1 MITTIILLTIIYS
14 VAVYTLTRAR
24 GIEQENLW
32 TTYTQTP
39 ADGVGKLLQPMA
51 RLFYGTK
58 STANLSKASRFNES
72 LRKDLEFTGLFAG
85 SLEVYFSVQASALFV
100 GMTLAALS
108 YVSALSGLTS
118 LILLAVGVSL
128 IVWPWDKVRRKAK
141 EKREAV
147 LTELPEFADILL
159 MYLEAQSVIQACR
172 QAAGK
177 VDGVVSLEIRE
188 LVLALT
194 TRTMSESEAFSRCA
208 SRLHTIEG
216 REFVSALSAAVIDG
230 TTAVKNIR
238 SQVESLREIRY
249 QRQRSIAKKLPTKL
263 VVSFAVHF
271 LPLIFILAGL
281 PVVAALSGMN

>member
-1 MITTIILLTIIYS
+1 MTTIILLATIYS
-14 VAVYTLTRAR
+14 VAIYTLTRAR
-24 GIEQENLW
+24 VIEQENLW
-32 TTYTQTP
+32 ATYTRIP
-39 ADGVGKLLQPMA
+39 ADGVGKLLQPVA

-85 SLEVYFSVQASALFV
+85 SLEVYFSVQASALFT

-108 YVSALSGLTS
+108 YVSALSGLAS
-118 LILLAVGVSL
+118 LLLLAVGVSV
-128 IVWPWDKVRRKAK
+128 IAWPWDKLRRKSK

-147 LTELPEFADILL
+147 LRELPEFADILL
-159 MYLEAQSVIQACR
+159 MYMEALSVVQACR
-172 QAAGK
+172 QTVSK

-208 SRLHTIEG
+208 ARLYTLEG
-216 REFVSALSAAVIDG
+216 KEFISALQAAVIDG
-230 TTAVKNIR
+230 TTAIKNVR
-238 SQVESLREIRY
+238 SQVDSLREIRY
-249 QRQRSIAKKLPTKL
+249 QRQRAIAKKLPTKL

>member
-1 MITTIILLTIIYS
+1 MTTIILLAVIYS
-14 VAVYTLTRAR
+14 VAIYTLTRAR
-24 GIEQENLW
+24 VIEQENLW
-32 TTYTQTP
+32 TTYAQTP
-39 ADGVGKLLQPMA
+39 VDGVGKILQPMA

-58 STANLSKASRFNES
+58 STANLSKVSRFNES

-108 YVSALSGLTS
+108 YVSTLAGLAS
-118 LILLAVGVSL
+118 LILLTVGGSVMA
-128 IVWPWDKVRRKAK
+128 WPWDKVRRKAK

-147 LTELPEFADILL
+147 LNELPEFAEILL
-159 MYLEAQSVIQACR
+159 MYMEALSVVQACR
-172 QAAGK
+172 QTVTK
-177 VDGVVSLEIRE
+177 VDGVVSAEIKE
-188 LVLALT
+188 LVTALN

-208 SRLHTIEG
+208 ARLQTLEG
-216 REFVSALSAAVIDG
+216 KEFVSALQAAVIDG
-230 TTAVKNIR
+230 TTAVRNVR

-249 QRQRSIAKKLPTKL
+249 QRQRSVAKKLPTKL
-263 VVSFAVHF
+263 VVAFAVHF